1 MAMKHQQL
9 KICDEF
15 SGGGT
20 GVVCCGDSVI
30 VDSSGFLTT
39 QHFVQNIKFINVPR
53 PSKAR
58 KHSAQMHAS
67 QTQETFLRF
76 P

>member
-39 QHFVQNIKFINVPR
+39 QHFVQNIKFINDPR

-58 KHSAQMHAS
+58 KHSAQMHTS
-67 QTQETFLRF
+67 ETPETFLKF